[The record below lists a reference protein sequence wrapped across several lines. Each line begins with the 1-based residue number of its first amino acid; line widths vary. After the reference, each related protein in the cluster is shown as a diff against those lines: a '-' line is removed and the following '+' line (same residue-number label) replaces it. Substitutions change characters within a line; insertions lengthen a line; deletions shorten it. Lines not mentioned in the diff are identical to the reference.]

1 MTSPT
6 IRALGGVM
14 LLAVLVALAYQPAWH
29 GGFLLDDDLLLTEN
43 AIIKS
48 PNGLAEF
55 WLTDHAT
62 DYWPVTNSVLWV
74 EWRLWGMDPTGYHA
88 VNLALHVADALLL
101 WLVLHRLSIPGAYAA
116 ALLFA
121 VHPVNVESVAWI
133 SSLKNVLSLFFSLVA
148 VACYLTADDRGMGR
162 RSCRDALPDARQ
174 GSPASPHAVWYGLS
188 LAAFLLAMLSKGSAV
203 VVPLLLLAIVW
214 WRRPVAWRDLVGL
227 APFFVAAAGLTV
239 VNVWFQTHSFHA
251 PIRDVTVW
259 DRVAGAGAVVL
270 FYLSKAVLPIRLT
283 FVYPQWHVQSDSL
296 RWWLPLTAVVAV
308 TVGLWR
314 WRGPWGRPLTF
325 AWVVF
330 CVALLPV
337 MGFADVGFMKHSLV
351 ADRYAHTALIS
362 VVTLAAAAWATCMH
376 RCDSSHRF
384 MLGMAGGMVVVALA
398 GMTWRQCGIYH
409 DATTL
414 YTAVL
419 AENPLCAMAHNNL
432 GNEMLKAGRVP
443 EAMQR
448 YQEALRL
455 DPSYQDAQVN
465 LDTARHHAATVLC
478 SRGLELAKAGRFE
491 EAIEPMQ
498 QAIHLQPDFAEA
510 SCNLGNVFASL
521 NRHAEAVECYR
532 QALASSPGSFVA
544 ASNLAMV
551 LETMGRRDEAM
562 AAAARA
568 IDAARADGRD
578 DDVQKMEAWISATRD
593 AR

>member
-1 MTSPT
+1 
-6 IRALGGVM
+6 
-14 LLAVLVALAYQPAWH
+14 
-29 GGFLLDDDLLLTEN
+29 
-43 AIIKS
+43 
-48 PNGLAEF
+48 
-55 WLTDHAT
+55 
-62 DYWPVTNSVLWV
+62 
-74 EWRLWGMDPTGYHA
+74 
-88 VNLALHVADALLL
+88 
-101 WLVLHRLSIPGAYAA
+101 
-116 ALLFA
+116 
-121 VHPVNVESVAWI
+121 
-133 SSLKNVLSLFFSLVA
+133 
-148 VACYLTADDRGMGR
+148 
-162 RSCRDALPDARQ
+162 
-174 GSPASPHAVWYGLS
+174 
-188 LAAFLLAMLSKGSAV
+188 
-203 VVPLLLLAIVW
+203 
-214 WRRPVAWRDLVGL
+214 
-227 APFFVAAAGLTV
+227 
-239 VNVWFQTHSFHA
+239 
-251 PIRDVTVW
+251 
-259 DRVAGAGAVVL
+259 
-270 FYLSKAVLPIRLT
+270 
-283 FVYPQWHVQSDSL
+283 
-296 RWWLPLTAVVAV
+296 
-308 TVGLWR
+308 
-314 WRGPWGRPLTF
+314 
-325 AWVVF
+325 
-330 CVALLPV
+330 

-362 VVTLAAAAWATCMH
+362 VVTLAAAAGATCMR
-376 RCDSSHRF
+376 RCDSSHRL

-455 DPSYQDAQVN
+455 DPSYEDAQVN
-465 LDTARHHAATVLC
+465 LDAARHHAATVLC